1 MNLASQTKKIN
12 RRSIFA
18 AIPALA
24 VTTTAATAFALPDA
38 PVQDMPDM
46 PAWWRDITHKAEA
59 VLESG
64 VPHAGAG
71 DRWTVVSKAK
81 LDALEEAVAALK
93 AGVA

>member
-24 VTTTAATAFALPDA
+24 VTTTAATAFSLPDA
-38 PVQDMPDM
+38 PVQDM

-93 AGVA
+93 GGLV